1 MDTQDLKDFYSET
14 RIFSRRALVFLF
26 FLFCLTMLLVA
37 RMFYL
42 QIVNFDRYATL
53 SEKNRLLLQ
62 PIAPNRG
69 LIYDV
74 NGVLLAE
81 NRASHSLNLTVE
93 HIEDVQ
99 QTIDQLA
106 GIVNITPRNRENFS
120 KRMRQHRRPFQSVP
134 IKYHLTEEEIARIA
148 VNTHRLPG
156 ISIEAQLIRNYT
168 QADLT
173 AHVLGYVGRI
183 NEKELKKIDPANYSG
198 TTSIGKTGIE
208 KYYEDQLHG
217 HVGFR
222 KVEINARGRVLKVL
236 EKAAPLPGDDIS
248 LYLDVKLQRVAV
260 EALGERRGAVVAI
273 DTETGGVLAL
283 VSTPAFDPNLFVT
296 GIDSK
301 SYASLRDSANLP
313 LFNRAL
319 RGQYPPG
326 STLKPFVALAGLENG
341 YTDWQHTIFDPGW
354 YQLTKEGRYYRDWK
368 KWGHGRVNLETAIIR
383 SCDTYFYEMAHHMD
397 IDRMHDLL
405 MQFGFGR
412 NTSLDLAEGQ
422 RGVLPS
428 SVWKKNT
435 IGESWYTGDSLN
447 VSIGQGFA
455 LTTPLQ
461 LATATAVLANRGRWV
476 QPRLIK
482 GLGDEDV
489 TVDDEVSG
497 IAKFNRDVPE
507 DVVLR
512 DEQDWER
519 MTHAMQQVVH
529 GLKGTARGIASGI
542 TYQMAGKTGTAQ
554 VIGIKQDEEYDEETI
569 AERNK
574 DHGLFIAFA
583 PVEQPKVAIAVIVE
597 NGGGGSSSAAPVA
610 RKVLDAFFDGQSSG
624 DSRS

>member
-1 MDTQDLKDFYSET
+1 MDKQDLKDFYSES
-14 RIFSRRALVFLF
+14 RVFSRRAAVFLF

-42 QIVNFDRYATL
+42 QIVNFDRYTTL

-62 PIAPNRG
+62 PIGPNRG

-106 GIVNITPRNRENFS
+106 GIVNITPRNLENFS

-156 ISIEAQLIRNYT
+156 ISIEAQLVRNYT

-183 NEKELKKIDPANYSG
+183 NEKELKRIDPANYSG

-236 EKAAPLPGDDIS
+236 EKAAPLPGNDIS
-248 LYLDVKLQRVAV
+248 LYLDVNLQRVAV
-260 EALGERRGAVVAI
+260 EALGEQRGAVVAL

-326 STLKPFVALAGLENG
+326 STLKPFVALAGLDNG

-397 IDRMHDLL
+397 IDQMHGLL

-412 NTSLDLAEGQ
+412 NTSLDLAEGR

-435 IGESWYTGDSLN
+435 LGESWYTGDSLN
-447 VSIGQGFA
+447 FSIGQGFA

-489 TVDDEVSG
+489 AVDDNVNG
-497 IAKFNRDVPE
+497 IAKFNRDIPE

-512 DEQDWER
+512 DQQNWER
-519 MTHAMQQVVH
+519 MIHAMQQVVH
-529 GLKGTARGIASGI
+529 GLHGTARGIGKGI

-554 VIGIKQDEEYDEETI
+554 VIGIKQDEEYDEENI

-597 NGGGGSSSAAPVA
+597 NGGGGSTSAAPVA
-610 RKVLDAFFDGQSSG
+610 RKVLDAYFDGQSSG
-624 DSRS
+624 DNRS